1 MSEFSLLGARL
12 NTILTDIINS
22 LNSKQASGTY
32 NTIIGTDSD
41 LNTANAEV
49 VDQINVTDGV
59 IQSMTKRTLTLAN
72 LGYTGATNADNYGS
86 WTVLAGGVSE
96 TVPSGRTLEFEGINA
111 ATVSYNDTD
120 NKIIIDAPA
129 NTWRPIS
136 SSPTNGA
143 TTTSISSDWAFDN
156 VKAAVPADAVFTDTT
171 YSVGDGGLTQNNF
184 TNTLKTKLDSIASSA
199 DNYNGWDIVVG
210 SDTGKLESGNDLNI
224 TTSGSVSATLDAGT
238 KTLNIH
244 GTDTNT
250 DTNNYLSGASFSTTN
265 GILTLSRSGLGNV
278 TVDLDGRFA
287 PLASPALTG
296 TPTAPTATAA
306 TNSTQIATTA
316 YVKTAIGNLIDGA
329 PAALDTLNE
338 LAAAL
343 NDDSSFSTTFN
354 NAITGIGTFSEIDSA
369 LQYVANSGTLPDIA

>member
-72 LGYTGATNADNYGS
+72 LGYTGADDADNYGG
-86 WTVLAGGVSE
+86 WTIEANGVSE
-96 TVPSGRTLEFEGINA
+96 SVASGAKIIFEGANGCS
-111 ATVSYNDTD
+111 VSYDDTL
-120 NKIIIDAPA
+120 NKVVIDAP
-129 NTWRPIS
+129 NDTWRPIS

-156 VKAAVPADAVFTDTT
+156 VKKAVPADAKFTDTT
-171 YSVGDGGLTQNNF
+171 YDVGDGGLTQNNF
-184 TNTLKTKLDSIASSA
+184 TDTLKSKLDNIASGA
-199 DNYNGWDIVVG
+199 DNYDSWDVVVG
-210 SDTGKLESGNDLNI
+210 SDSGKVSSGDDLTITGDG
-224 TTSGSVSATLDAGT
+224 TVSVSLDAGT
-238 KTLNIH
+238 KTLTIS

-250 DTNNYLSGASFSTTN
+250 DTNYYLSGASFNETN
-265 GILTLSRSGLGNV
+265 GIVTLSRSGLSNV
-278 TVDLDGRFA
+278 TVDLDGRYA

-296 TPTAPTATAA
+296 TPTAPTASEA

-329 PAALDTLNE
+329 PAALDTLKE
-338 LAAAL
+338 LATAL
-343 NDDSSFSTTFN
+343 NDDASFSTTFN
-354 NAITGIGTFSEIDSA
+354 NAITNIGTFDEIDSS
-369 LQYVANSGTLPDIA
+369 LQYTALSGTLPDIA

>member
-72 LGYTGATNADNYGS
+72 LGYTGADDADNYGG
-86 WTVLAGGVSE
+86 WTIEANGVSE
-96 TVPSGRTLEFEGINA
+96 SVASGAKIIFEGANGCS
-111 ATVSYNDTD
+111 VSYDDTL
-120 NKIIIDAPA
+120 NKVVIDAP
-129 NTWRPIS
+129 NDTWRPIS

-156 VKAAVPADAVFTDTT
+156 VKKAVPADAKFTDTT
-171 YSVGDGGLTQNNF
+171 YDVGDGGLTQNNF
-184 TNTLKTKLDSIASSA
+184 TDTLKSKLDNIASGA
-199 DNYNGWDIVVG
+199 DNYDSWDVVVG
-210 SDTGKLESGNDLNI
+210 SDSGKVSSGDDLTITGDG
-224 TTSGSVSATLDAGT
+224 TVSVSLDAGT
-238 KTLNIH
+238 KTLTIS

-250 DTNNYLSGASFSTTN
+250 DTNYYLSGASFNETN
-265 GILTLSRSGLGNV
+265 GIVTLSRSGLSNV
-278 TVDLDGRFA
+278 TVDLDGRYA

-296 TPTAPTATAA
+296 TPTAPTASEA

-338 LAAAL
+338 LAEAL
-343 NDDSSFSTTFN
+343 NDDASFSTTFN
-354 NAITGIGTFSEIDSA
+354 NAITNIGTFDEIDSS
-369 LQYVANSGTLPDIA
+369 LQYTALSGTLPDIA